1 MKILKFIFIIFF
13 TLCSTICSA
22 QKVFVDQSIDSVS
35 ILIGQQTHL
44 TLSVTAKPGS
54 RIVWPKVK
62 TSHLLVP
69 GIEVLKQQNIVSSE
83 ADGMKKFS
91 RIYTLTSFD
100 EKLYSVPALEIKVKK
115 ETEDGN

>member
-1 MKILKFIFIIFF
+1 MKRLKFIFIIFF

-69 GIEVLKQQNIVSSE
+69 GIEV
-83 ADGMKKFS
+83 
-91 RIYTLTSFD
+91 
-100 EKLYSVPALEIKVKK
+100 
-115 ETEDGN
+115 

>member
-1 MKILKFIFIIFF
+1 MKILKFVFIIFF

-54 RIVWPKVK
+54 LIVWPKVK
-62 TSHLLVP
+62 TSL
-69 GIEVLKQQNIVSSE
+69 
-83 ADGMKKFS
+83 
-91 RIYTLTSFD
+91 
-100 EKLYSVPALEIKVKK
+100 
-115 ETEDGN
+115 